1 MVMVKRKSAE
11 YYIENKEVLKKNAN
25 TKYRNLSEEKKK
37 QKENMEETDIEKRQ
51 KKLKTRD
58 Y

>member
-51 KKLKTRD
+51 KN
-58 Y
+58 